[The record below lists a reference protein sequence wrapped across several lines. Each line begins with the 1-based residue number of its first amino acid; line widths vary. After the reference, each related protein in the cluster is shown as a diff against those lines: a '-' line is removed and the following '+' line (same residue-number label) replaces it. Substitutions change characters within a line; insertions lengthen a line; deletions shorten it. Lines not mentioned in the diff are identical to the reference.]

1 MSHEHPPMGFSTRA
15 IHVGQE
21 ADPTTGATIP
31 PVHFTTTYTQAG
43 PGEHKGF
50 EYSRSGNPTRNA
62 LERTLAALEGGE
74 TAAAFGSGLAATTC
88 VLMSLAPGDGVVAG
102 HDLYGGTFRLLDKV
116 FRPWGLQVVFAKG
129 PRPEDYE
136 AAAALLDRPRLLWL
150 ETPTNPLLDCVDI
163 AAVSAV
169 GKARNMVV
177 TVDNTF
183 ATPCLQQ
190 PLALGADLV
199 VHSTTKYLGGHS
211 DVVGGAVIAR
221 EARHMERIRFLQNAT
236 GGVPGPMDCYLVQR
250 GLKTLAVRM
259 ERHCASARLVAEA
272 MRALPGVKR
281 VLYPGF
287 ADHPAH
293 AIAAKQMKGFGGMV
307 TMEVDGGFEATKRF
321 CARLRVFACAESL
334 GGVESLCCHP
344 ASMTHGS
351 IPRDVREARG
361 ITDALVRLSVGLE
374 EPEDLIADL
383 RNALA

>member
-1 MSHEHPPMGFSTRA
+1 MGFSTRA

-21 ADPTTGATIP
+21 ADPSTGATIP

-43 PGEHKGF
+43 PGGHKGF

-74 TAAAFGSGLAATTC
+74 AAAAFASGLAATTC

-102 HDLYGGTFRLLDKV
+102 HDLYGGTFRLLDRV
-116 FRPWGLQVVFAKG
+116 FRPWGLQVAFAKG

-136 AAAALLDRPRLLWL
+136 AAASLLDRPRLLWL

-163 AAVSAV
+163 AAVSAA
-169 GKARNMVV
+169 GKARGMAVA
-177 TVDNTF
+177 VDSTF
-183 ATPCLQQ
+183 ATPYLQQ

-221 EARHMERIRFLQNAT
+221 EAHHLERIRFLQNAT

-272 MRALPGVKR
+272 LRGMAGVKR

-307 TMEVDGGFEATKRF
+307 TVEIDGGFEATRRF
-321 CARLRVFACAESL
+321 CARLRVFSCAESL

-374 EPEDLIADL
+374 EPQDLIADL
-383 RNALA
+383 RSALA